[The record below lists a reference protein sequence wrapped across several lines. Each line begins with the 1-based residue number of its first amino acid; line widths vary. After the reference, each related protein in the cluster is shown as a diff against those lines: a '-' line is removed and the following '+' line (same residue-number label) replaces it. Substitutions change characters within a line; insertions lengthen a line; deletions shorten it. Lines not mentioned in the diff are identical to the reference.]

1 MLNGGLA
8 HSVVKLGGVL
18 MVEQAALLDGP
29 DANALPAGDGFDG
42 IDGLRHRRTLTE
54 LHTRGLDLTLCPG
67 Q

>member
-1 MLNGGLA
+1 
-8 HSVVKLGGVL
+8 